1 MDKLILPK
9 KMTEYYK
16 YFPDSLIL
24 ETPRVKLRLMQME
37 DFDDLQPLTQSSVLW
52 KYFTKD
58 LSLSAELKQ
67 WMEEGMQERRQ
78 EKRMTFVVFDKD
90 EQKICGCTSF
100 GNISFFDKRIEIGWT
115 WLGERFLG
123 TGVNRQAKFALLSF
137 AFDVMKMERVEIK
150 TDNLNERA
158 KTALRKIGAKE
169 EGILRSH
176 MLMQDE
182 RRRDSV
188 YFSILKDEW
197 EKVKRSYFVDL
208 I

>member
-1 MDKLILPK
+1 
-9 KMTEYYK
+9 MTEYYK

-58 LSLSAELKQ
+58 LSLSAELKH

-78 EKRMTFVVFDKD
+78 GKRMPFVVFDKD

-182 RRRDSV
+182 RRRDSI

-197 EKVKRSYFVDL
+197 DKVKRSYFVDL

>member
-1 MDKLILPK
+1 MDKLILSK

-58 LSLSAELKQ
+58 LSLSAELKH

-78 EKRMTFVVFDKD
+78 GKRMPFVVFDKD

-182 RRRDSV
+182 RRRDSI

-197 EKVKRSYFVDL
+197 DKVKRSYFVDL

>member
-1 MDKLILPK
+1 
-9 KMTEYYK
+9 MTEYYK

-24 ETPRVKLRLMQME
+24 ETPRVMLRLMQME

-58 LSLSAELKQ
+58 LSLSAELKH

-78 EKRMTFVVFDKD
+78 GKRMPFVVFDKD

-182 RRRDSV
+182 RRRDSI

-197 EKVKRSYFVDL
+197 DKVKRSYFVDL

>member
-1 MDKLILPK
+1 MDKLILSK

-58 LSLSAELKQ
+58 LSLSAELKH

-78 EKRMTFVVFDKD
+78 GKRMPFVVFDKD

-137 AFDVMKMERVEIK
+137 AFDVMKMERVEIE

-182 RRRDSV
+182 RRRDSI

-197 EKVKRSYFVDL
+197 DKVKRSYFVDL

>member
-1 MDKLILPK
+1 
-9 KMTEYYK
+9 MTEYYK

-78 EKRMTFVVFDKD
+78 EKRMPFVVFDKD

-208 I
+208 T

>member
-78 EKRMTFVVFDKD
+78 EKRMPFVVFDKD

-182 RRRDSV
+182 RRRDSI

-197 EKVKRSYFVDL
+197 DKVKRSYFVDL

>member
-78 EKRMTFVVFDKD
+78 EKRMPFVVFDKD